1 MTYKLS
7 EKSILNLKG
16 LNPKL
21 IELVLTA
28 SKTSPIDFTVLEGVR
43 SQARQI
49 ELFKNGHSK
58 CDGVKNKSNH
68 QIKADGFGY
77 AVDLAP
83 LPINWNDKKRF
94 KILSDHIKATAKK
107 LGIKIVWG
115 GDWSSFVDM
124 PHYEL
129 VYNKK

>member
-7 EKSILNLKG
+7 KKSILNLKG

-28 SKTSPIDFTVLEGVR
+28 SKTSPIDFAVTEGLR
-43 SQARQI
+43 STERQM
-49 ELFKNGHSK
+49 ELFKKGYSK

-68 QIKADGFGY
+68 QKKSDGFGY

-83 LPINWNDKKRF
+83 LPIDYDNKKRF

-107 LGIKIVWG
+107 LGIKIV
-115 GDWSSFVDM
+115 
-124 PHYEL
+124 
-129 VYNKK
+129 